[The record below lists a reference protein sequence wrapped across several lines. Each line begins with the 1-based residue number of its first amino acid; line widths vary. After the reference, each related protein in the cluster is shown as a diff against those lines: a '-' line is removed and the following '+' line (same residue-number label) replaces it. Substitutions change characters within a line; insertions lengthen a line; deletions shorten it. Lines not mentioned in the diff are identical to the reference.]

1 MLHDLKNFRLPPE
14 RWVAISQLL
23 AGLDQSI
30 IVGIF
35 EQYLRNPIHSSCF
48 RSCHIRHPNSIER
61 KRTKDLEYTTYVIHD
76 LRAKLLGNLVNSYA
90 PLRFRTL
97 KPDELRN
104 QREHQGVDIRKFE
117 NFHGNTYFREWN
129 GRRFPFLR
137 FLDRK
142 SSILVGT
149 RRLLVLAFPSQ
160 PWFHYQ
166 LLLF

>member
-1 MLHDLKNFRLPPE
+1 MLHDLKNFRLRPE

-35 EQYLRNPIHSSCF
+35 VQYLRNPIHSSCF

-76 LRAKLLGNLVNSYA
+76 LRAKLLGNLVNSFT
-90 PLRFRTL
+90 PLRFHTL

-104 QREHQGVDIRKFE
+104 Q
-117 NFHGNTYFREWN
+117 
-129 GRRFPFLR
+129 
-137 FLDRK
+137 
-142 SSILVGT
+142 
-149 RRLLVLAFPSQ
+149 
-160 PWFHYQ
+160 
-166 LLLF
+166 

>member
-35 EQYLRNPIHSSCF
+35 EQYLRNLIHSSCL

-61 KRTKDLEYTTYVIHD
+61 KRTKDLEYTTYYVIHD
-76 LRAKLLGNLVNSYA
+76 LRTKLLGNLVNSFA
-90 PLRFRTL
+90 PLLFHSL

-117 NFHGNTYFREWN
+117 NFRGNHGNTYFRE
-129 GRRFPFLR
+129 
-137 FLDRK
+137 
-142 SSILVGT
+142 
-149 RRLLVLAFPSQ
+149 
-160 PWFHYQ
+160 
-166 LLLF
+166 